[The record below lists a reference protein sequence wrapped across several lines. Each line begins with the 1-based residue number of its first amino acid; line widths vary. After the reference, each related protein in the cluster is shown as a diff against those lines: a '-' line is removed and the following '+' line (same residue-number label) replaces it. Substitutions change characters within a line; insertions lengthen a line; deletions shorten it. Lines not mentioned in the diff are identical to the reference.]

1 MSFFKYLGD
10 LFSGR
15 IYKQNAF
22 VDSNITEMLIKSQEL
37 PDSKFIKYWT
47 YACIV
52 NIGVVLNYLLFE
64 ANGNEIDTFNTF
76 RKYINKLNKEKVFE
90 IIKLLASQYL
100 IAFKRNKD
108 NIKFLRHINI
118 NIKNFE
124 NEVFSFFSFTYDDK
138 KTFRELDKE
147 FDGDPAAYFLH
158 LYRKIFEKAYDISD
172 EENSF
177 PASLLM
183 SHIISNT
190 YNEIFLNTLK
200 NSLKN
205 K

>member
-1 MSFFKYLGD
+1 
-10 LFSGR
+10 
-15 IYKQNAF
+15 
-22 VDSNITEMLIKSQEL
+22 MLIKSQEL
-37 PDSKFIKYWT
+37 PDSKFIKHWT

-52 NIGVVLNYLLFE
+52 NIGVILNYLLFE

-76 RKYINKLNKEKVFE
+76 RKYINRLNKEKVFE

-108 NIKFLRHINI
+108 NIKFLKCINI

-124 NEVFSFFSFTYDDK
+124 SEVFSFFSFTYDDK

-147 FDGDPAAYFLH
+147 FDGDPAVYFLH
-158 LYRKIFEKAYDISD
+158 LCRKIFEKAYDISD
-172 EENSF
+172 EENLL